1 MQISKV
7 AKFPNVRLPAHCV
20 FIVNLHMNHKI
31 CHAEEQLCTKG
42 APDWS
47 RLVVCFRV
55 SIKFPY
61 VCEDF
66 LTKTTFIR
74 WRFIRFQM
82 SQKLTFEIKVI
93 TANCTSVRPLL
104 VVNSQVLNKILLHTK
119 FFFAYCA
126 PELLGSIG
134 DMRHYVRSKC
144 ASRFESFI
152 ALEAAISR
160 PWNESWLAWA
170 KLSC

>member
-7 AKFPNVRLPAHCV
+7 
-20 FIVNLHMNHKI
+20 IVNLHMNHKI

-55 SIKFPY
+55 SIKFPF

-66 LTKTTFIR
+66 VTKTTFIR

-119 FFFAYCA
+119 FFFHILCTRTAWLHRGYETLCA
-126 PELLGSIG
+126 FQ
-134 DMRHYVRSKC
+134 VRQQIWKFYRTWSSYK
-144 ASRFESFI
+144 
-152 ALEAAISR
+152 
-160 PWNESWLAWA
+160 
-170 KLSC
+170 